1 MAVLGNRV
9 IKSIQRGQ
17 TTLAANGTSNVTVTA
32 VDLSKSFV
40 SINCKNGYMAGKS
53 SSTSSNYTSY
63 GASVLGGGYLSGTT
77 TLALAAGSGPG
88 SSYSP
93 STASTIVY
101 WEVVEYE

>member
-17 TTLAANGTSNVTVTA
+17 TTLAANSTSNVTVTA

-40 SINCKNGYMAGKS
+40 SINCKNGYQAGKAN
-53 SSTSSNYTSY
+53 STTSNYTSY

-77 TLALAAGSGPG
+77 TLALASGTGPG
-88 SSYSP
+88 SSNTV
-93 STASTIVY
+93 TASTIVY